1 MSLVSWRRRGDKND
15 NGERMK
21 GRGNKKR
28 GAEGGKE
35 WAEQDELR

>member
-21 GRGNKKR
+21 GRGNKESGGGR
-28 GAEGGKE
+28 GKGVG
-35 WAEQDELR
+35 